1 MKHIIKVTQED
12 IDRGVRRHDA
22 HCPIANAI
30 RGMGYYGVS
39 VAGIMACF
47 YTDDGFEH
55 EIFLPSK
62 AQEFANHFDDG
73 NNVEPF
79 EFECEEID
87 LAKMLR
93 IETGA
98 I

>member
-1 MKHIIKVTQED
+1 MKYTIKVTQED

-47 YTDDGFEH
+47 YADDGCEH
-55 EIFLPSK
+55 DIMLPRK
-62 AQEFANHFDDG
+62 AQQFANAFDDG
-73 NNVEPF
+73 DDVKPF
-79 EFECEEID
+79 EFECEDVDITTM
-87 LAKMLR
+87 AK
-93 IETGA
+93 IEG
-98 I
+98 